1 MKKEVEKINQT
12 IKENV
17 KTLESI
23 LSLQEKSLEGK
34 ISKQESQINEFKTN
48 IKDLKSEGQKTPKQG
63 KDGLM
68 LIIF

>member
-17 KTLESI
+17 KTLESK

-68 LIIF
+68 LIMF